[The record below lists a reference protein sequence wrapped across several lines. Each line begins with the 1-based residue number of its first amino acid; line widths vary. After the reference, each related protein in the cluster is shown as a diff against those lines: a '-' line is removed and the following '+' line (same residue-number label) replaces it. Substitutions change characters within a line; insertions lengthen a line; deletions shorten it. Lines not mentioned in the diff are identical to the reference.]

1 MFARTCNSYWFLMKR
16 ALTCLFS
23 KKKKNTKKRKK
34 ETMKR
39 KELYFSLKKKKKM
52 KRKENEWT
60 YDIILIGHWLVEL
73 NNSFHFRRGQSAP
86 DIIID
91 TL

>member
-1 MFARTCNSYWFLMKR
+1 MPFF
-16 ALTCLFS
+16 
-23 KKKKNTKKRKK
+23 KKKKTQKKRKK
-34 ETMKR
+34 ET
-39 KELYFSLKKKKKM
+39 M